1 MDTDDHEAAD
11 VAIVGDINTHRMA
24 TSIIDVILDKESK
37 EACKNRLRDY
47 FITKYTEDFI
57 NVYIVGERETR
68 RVVAVFATEAVRD
81 SATAETREEL
91 KINGDA
97 LAPSLS
103 VYDPMAILAYV
114 NQRSIVGT
122 DVPFFFDD

>member
-57 NVYIVGERETR
+57 NVYIVGKKEIR
-68 RVVAVFATEAVRD
+68 RVVAVFATETVRD
-81 SATAETREEL
+81 SAINETHEEL
-91 KINGDA
+91 KINEEA
-97 LAPSLS
+97 LPPSFS
-103 VYDPMAILAYV
+103 VYDPMSILAEV
-114 NQRSIVGT
+114 KQRSIVVT
-122 DVPFFFDD
+122 DIPFFFQE